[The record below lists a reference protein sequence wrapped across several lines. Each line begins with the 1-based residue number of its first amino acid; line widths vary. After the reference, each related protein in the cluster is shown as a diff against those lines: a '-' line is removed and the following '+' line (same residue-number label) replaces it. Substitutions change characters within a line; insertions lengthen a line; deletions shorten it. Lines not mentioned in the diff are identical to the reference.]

1 MLRSRLFLEFR
12 PQNVNKVPLFP
23 VGPNQEGAGF
33 DGYGVDGKDKLS
45 QDRQEGNRK
54 GLCIGGWGLKDLM
67 ISALSAKWF
76 VRQIH
81 HFGLGPGDLFKGPG
95 LDATWLAR
103 EEAMIGVDV

>member
-1 MLRSRLFLEFR
+1 M
-12 PQNVNKVPLFP
+12 
-23 VGPNQEGAGF
+23 
-33 DGYGVDGKDKLS
+33 
-45 QDRQEGNRK
+45 
-54 GLCIGGWGLKDLM
+54 KDLM